1 MIWKNLAMR
10 EIVLDT
16 ETTGLDPK
24 LGHRIVEIGAVELV
38 NHIPT
43 DNIYHCYIN
52 PEREVD
58 QGAFE
63 VHGLSTQF
71 LSQFETFEN
80 VVDEFNAF
88 IKGDPIIIHNA
99 PFDIGFLNSEL
110 LAIGRNAIDENRII
124 DTLPMARQK
133 FPGAQV
139 NLNALCRKYN
149 IDNSHRDLHG
159 ALVDA
164 DLLASVYLE
173 LIGGKQPGLQL
184 ATERKKQG
192 ITESVV
198 QKERVKRVFA
208 VNETELEA
216 HSRLLDSLANPI
228 WRIE

>member
-1 MIWKNLAMR
+1 MR

-24 LGHRIVEIGAVELV
+24 LGHRIVEIGAVELI

-43 DNIYHCYIN
+43 DNTYHCYIN
-52 PEREVD
+52 PERDVD

-88 IKGDPIIIHNA
+88 IKGDPLIIHNA

-173 LIGGKQPGLQL
+173 LIGGKQPGLRL

-192 ITESVV
+192 IKESVV

-208 VNETELEA
+208 VNATELEA

>member
-1 MIWKNLAMR
+1 MR

-24 LGHRIVEIGAVELV
+24 LGHRIIEIGAVELI

-43 DNIYHCYIN
+43 DNTYHCYIN
-52 PEREVD
+52 PERDVD

-71 LSQFETFEN
+71 LSQFETFGN

-88 IKGDPIIIHNA
+88 IKGDPLIIHNA

-110 LAIGRNAIDENRII
+110 SAIGRNAIDENRII

-173 LIGGKQPGLQL
+173 LIGGKQPGLGL
-184 ATERKKQG
+184 ANERKKQS

-198 QKERVKRVFA
+198 QKERGKRVFGA
-208 VNETELEA
+208 SATELEA
-216 HSRLLDSLANPI
+216 HSRLLDSFVNPI

>member
-1 MIWKNLAMR
+1 MR

-173 LIGGKQPGLQL
+173 LIGGKQPGLGL
-184 ATERKKQG
+184 ANERKKQS
-192 ITESVV
+192 ITEPIV

>member
-1 MIWKNLAMR
+1 MR

-24 LGHRIVEIGAVELV
+24 SGHRIVEIGAIELI

-43 DNIYHCYIN
+43 ENIYHSYIN

-71 LSQFETFEN
+71 LSQFAKFEN
-80 VVDEFNAF
+80 IIDEFSAF
-88 IKGDPIIIHNA
+88 IKNDPLIIHNA
-99 PFDIGFLNSEL
+99 PFDVSFLDAEL
-110 LAIGRNAIDENRII
+110 LAIGYNTIDRNRII
-124 DTLPMARQK
+124 DTLPMARK
-133 FPGAQV
+133 RFPGAQV
-139 NLNALCRKYN
+139 NLKALCRKYN

-173 LIGGKQPGLQL
+173 LIGGKQPGLGL
-184 ATERKKQG
+184 AKEEKAPS
-192 ITESVV
+192 IIESTA
-198 QKERVKRVFA
+198 QKERTKRVFE
-208 VNETELEA
+208 VSGRELEA
-216 HSRLLDSLANPI
+216 HSKLLDSFTDPI
-228 WRIE
+228 WRAE

>member
-1 MIWKNLAMR
+1 MR

-16 ETTGLDPK
+16 ETTGLDHGK
-24 LGHRIVEIGAVELV
+24 GHRIVEIGAIELI

-43 DNIYHCYIN
+43 ENIFHCYIN

-58 QGAFE
+58 HGAFE

-71 LSQFETFEN
+71 LSQFGVFEK
-80 VVDEFNAF
+80 VVDEFDTF
-88 IKGDPIIIHNA
+88 IKDDPLIIHNA

-110 LAIGRNAIDENRII
+110 QAIGRKTIDKNRII

-149 IDNSHRDLHG
+149 IDNNHRDLHG

-173 LIGGKQPGLQL
+173 LIGGKQPGLGL
-184 ATERKKQG
+184 ANQQKKQS
-192 ITESVV
+192 ITEPFI
-198 QKERVKRVFA
+198 QKARVKRVFA
-208 VNETELEA
+208 VNATELEA
-216 HSRLLDSLANPI
+216 HSKLLDFLTDPI
-228 WRIE
+228 WKTD

>member
-1 MIWKNLAMR
+1 MR

-24 LGHRIVEIGAVELV
+24 LGHRIVEIGAIELI
-38 NHIPT
+38 NNIPT
-43 DNIYHCYIN
+43 DSIYHCFFN
-52 PEREVD
+52 PERDVD

-88 IKGDPIIIHNA
+88 IKGDPLIIHNA

-110 LAIGRNAIDENRII
+110 SAIGRNAIDENRII

-139 NLNALCRKYN
+139 NLNAL
-149 IDNSHRDLHG
+149 
-159 ALVDA
+159 
-164 DLLASVYLE
+164 
-173 LIGGKQPGLQL
+173 
-184 ATERKKQG
+184 
-192 ITESVV
+192 
-198 QKERVKRVFA
+198 
-208 VNETELEA
+208 
-216 HSRLLDSLANPI
+216 
-228 WRIE
+228 

>member
-1 MIWKNLAMR
+1 MR

-24 LGHRIVEIGAVELV
+24 LGHRIVEIGAVELI

-71 LSQFETFEN
+71 LSQFETFRN

-88 IKGDPIIIHNA
+88 IKGDPLIIHNA

-110 LAIGRNAIDENRII
+110 SAIGRNAIDENRII

-133 FPGAQV
+133 FPGAQI

-159 ALVDA
+159 ALIDA

-184 ATERKKQG
+184 ATEREKQG

-208 VNETELEA
+208 VNAAELEA
-216 HSRLLDSLANPI
+216 HSRLLDSLVNPI
-228 WRIE
+228 WRLE

>member
-1 MIWKNLAMR
+1 MR

-24 LGHRIVEIGAVELV
+24 LGHRIVEIGAVELI

-43 DNIYHCYIN
+43 DNTYHCYIN
-52 PEREVD
+52 PERDVD
-58 QGAFE
+58 RGAFE

-110 LAIGRNAIDENRII
+110 SAIGRNAIDENRII

-164 DLLASVYLE
+164 DLLANVYLE
-173 LIGGKQPGLQL
+173 LIGGQQPGLQL

-198 QKERVKRVFA
+198 QKGRVKRVFA
-208 VNETELEA
+208 VNATELEA

>member
-1 MIWKNLAMR
+1 MR

-24 LGHRIVEIGAVELV
+24 LGHRIVEIGAVELI

-43 DNIYHCYIN
+43 DNTYHCYIN
-52 PEREVD
+52 PERDVD

-71 LSQFETFEN
+71 LSQFETFGN

-88 IKGDPIIIHNA
+88 IKGDPLIIHNA

-110 LAIGRNAIDENRII
+110 SAIGRNAIDENRII

-164 DLLASVYLE
+164 DLLANVYLE
-173 LIGGKQPGLQL
+173 LIGGQQPGLQL
-184 ATERKKQG
+184 ATERKKQD

-208 VNETELEA
+208 VNATELEA

>member
-1 MIWKNLAMR
+1 MR

-24 LGHRIVEIGAVELV
+24 LGHRIVEIGAIELI

-52 PEREVD
+52 PERDVD

-71 LSQFETFEN
+71 LSQFETFGN

-88 IKGDPIIIHNA
+88 IKGDPLIIHNA

-110 LAIGRNAIDENRII
+110 SAIGRNAIDENRII

-164 DLLASVYLE
+164 DLLANVYLE
-173 LIGGKQPGLQL
+173 LIGGQQPGLQL

-208 VNETELEA
+208 VEATELEA

>member
-1 MIWKNLAMR
+1 MR

-24 LGHRIVEIGAVELV
+24 LGHRIVEIGAVELI

-43 DNIYHCYIN
+43 DNTYHCYIN
-52 PEREVD
+52 PERDVD

-88 IKGDPIIIHNA
+88 IKGDPLIIHNA

-110 LAIGRNAIDENRII
+110 SAIGRNAIDENRII

-192 ITESVV
+192 ITDSVV
-198 QKERVKRVFA
+198 QKGRVKRVFA
-208 VNETELEA
+208 VNATELEA

>member
-1 MIWKNLAMR
+1 MR

-173 LIGGKQPGLQL
+173 LIGGKQPGLGL
-184 ATERKKQG
+184 ANERKEQS
-192 ITESVV
+192 ITEPIV

-208 VNETELEA
+208 VNATELEA

>member
-1 MIWKNLAMR
+1 MR

-24 LGHRIVEIGAVELV
+24 LGHRIVEIGAIELI

-52 PEREVD
+52 PERDVD

-71 LSQFETFEN
+71 LSQFETFGN

-88 IKGDPIIIHNA
+88 IKGDPLIIHNA

-192 ITESVV
+192 ITDSVV
-198 QKERVKRVFA
+198 QKGRVKRVFA
-208 VNETELEA
+208 VNATELEA

-228 WRIE
+228 WRID

>member
-173 LIGGKQPGLQL
+173 LIGGKQPGLGL
-184 ATERKKQG
+184 ANERKKQS
-192 ITESVV
+192 ITEPIV

-228 WRIE
+228 WRID

>member
-1 MIWKNLAMR
+1 MR

-24 LGHRIVEIGAVELV
+24 LGHRIVEIGAVELI

-43 DNIYHCYIN
+43 DNTYHCYIN
-52 PEREVD
+52 PERDVD

-71 LSQFETFEN
+71 LSQFETFGN

-173 LIGGKQPGLQL
+173 LIGGKQPGLGL
-184 ATERKKQG
+184 ANERKEQS
-192 ITESVV
+192 ITEPIV

>member
-1 MIWKNLAMR
+1 MR

-24 LGHRIVEIGAVELV
+24 SGHRIVEIGAIELI
-38 NHIPT
+38 NHVPT

-71 LSQFETFEN
+71 LSQFQIFQN

-88 IKGDPIIIHNA
+88 IKDDPLIIHNA

-110 LAIGRNAIDENRII
+110 LAVGHNTIDKNRII
-124 DTLPMARQK
+124 DTLPMARNK

-173 LIGGKQPGLQL
+173 LIGGKQPGLGL
-184 ATERKKQG
+184 ANERKEQT
-192 ITESVV
+192 IAEPFL
-198 QKERVKRVFA
+198 QKKRMKRVFA
-208 VNETELEA
+208 VNNTELEA
-216 HSRLLDSLANPI
+216 HSKLLDSLANPI
-228 WRIE
+228 WKIE

>member
-1 MIWKNLAMR
+1 MR

-24 LGHRIVEIGAVELV
+24 LGHRIVEIGAIELI

-43 DNIYHCYIN
+43 DKTYHCYIN
-52 PEREVD
+52 PERDVD

-63 VHGLSTQF
+63 VHGLSTRF
-71 LSQFETFEN
+71 LSQFKNFEN
-80 VVDEFNAF
+80 IVDEFNAF

-173 LIGGKQPGLQL
+173 LIGGKQPGLGL
-184 ATERKKQG
+184 ANERKKQS
-192 ITESVV
+192 ITEPIV

-228 WRIE
+228 WRID

>member
-1 MIWKNLAMR
+1 MR

-24 LGHRIVEIGAVELV
+24 LGHRIVEIGAIELI

-52 PEREVD
+52 PQREVD

-63 VHGLSTQF
+63 VHGLSVQF
-71 LSQFETFEN
+71 LSQFEIFEN

-88 IKGDPIIIHNA
+88 IKDDPLIIHNA

-110 LAIGRNAIDENRII
+110 LAIRHNTIDKNRII
-124 DTLPMARQK
+124 DTLPMARRK

-149 IDNSHRDLHG
+149 IDNSHRNLHG

-173 LIGGKQPGLQL
+173 LIGGKQPGLSL
-184 ATERKKQG
+184 ANERKEQS
-192 ITESVV
+192 ITEPLV
-198 QKERVKRVFA
+198 QKERMKRVFA
-208 VNETELEA
+208 VNGAELEA
-216 HSRLLDSLANPI
+216 HSKLVDSLTNPV

>member
-1 MIWKNLAMR
+1 MK
-10 EIVLDT
+10 EIILDT

-24 LGHRIVEIGAVELV
+24 LGHRIVEIGAIELI

-43 DNIYHCYIN
+43 DKTYHCYIN

-192 ITESVV
+192 ITETVV
-198 QKERVKRVFA
+198 QKGRVKRVFA
-208 VNETELEA
+208 VNATELEA

>member
-1 MIWKNLAMR
+1 MR

-71 LSQFETFEN
+71 LSQFETFET

-173 LIGGKQPGLQL
+173 LIGGKQPGLGL
-184 ATERKKQG
+184 ANERKKQS
-192 ITESVV
+192 ITEPIV

-228 WRIE
+228 WRID

>member
-1 MIWKNLAMR
+1 MR

-24 LGHRIVEIGAVELV
+24 LGHRIVEIGAIELI

-43 DNIYHCYIN
+43 DKTYHCYIN
-52 PEREVD
+52 PERDVD

-99 PFDIGFLNSEL
+99 PFDMGFLNSEL

-164 DLLASVYLE
+164 DLLANVYLE
-173 LIGGKQPGLQL
+173 LIGGQQPGLQL

-208 VNETELEA
+208 VNATEL
-216 HSRLLDSLANPI
+216 
-228 WRIE
+228 

>member
-1 MIWKNLAMR
+1 MR

-43 DNIYHCYIN
+43 NNIYHCYIN

-173 LIGGKQPGLQL
+173 LIGGKQPGLGL
-184 ATERKKQG
+184 ANERKKQS
-192 ITESVV
+192 ITEPIV

>member
-80 VVDEFNAF
+80 VADEFNAF

-173 LIGGKQPGLQL
+173 LIGGKQPGLGL
-184 ATERKKQG
+184 ANERKKQS
-192 ITESVV
+192 ITEPIV

>member
-1 MIWKNLAMR
+1 MR

-173 LIGGKQPGLQL
+173 LIGGKQPGLGL
-184 ATERKKQG
+184 ANERKKQS
-192 ITESVV
+192 ITEPIV

-208 VNETELEA
+208 VNATELEA

>member
-1 MIWKNLAMR
+1 MR

-24 LGHRIVEIGAVELV
+24 LGHRIIEIGAIELI

-52 PEREVD
+52 PERDVD

-71 LSQFETFEN
+71 LSQFETFGN

-88 IKGDPIIIHNA
+88 IKGDPLIIHNA

-110 LAIGRNAIDENRII
+110 SAIGRNAIDENRII

-164 DLLASVYLE
+164 DLLANVYLE
-173 LIGGKQPGLQL
+173 LIGGQQPGLQL
-184 ATERKKQG
+184 ATERKKQD

-208 VNETELEA
+208 VNATAVSYTHLTLPTEA
-216 HSRLLDSLANPI
+216 
-228 WRIE
+228 

>member
-1 MIWKNLAMR
+1 MR

-110 LAIGRNAIDENRII
+110 LAIGRNAIEENRII

-173 LIGGKQPGLQL
+173 LIGGKQPGLGL
-184 ATERKKQG
+184 ANERKKQS
-192 ITESVV
+192 IPEPIV

-216 HSRLLDSLANPI
+216 HSRLLDSLTNPI
-228 WRIE
+228 WRID